1 MGVLQ
6 QAGLRHP
13 RLQQRA
19 GLGQHVA
26 PRRPPRLQL
35 RHQVS
40 ARGAGRT
47 APCHAALGAVQGRC
61 CSPLF
66 PGATGSGRRPT
77 RWGGRAQPARPPTA
91 GSAPTTCASR
101 DSNPTK
107 WAGCRAA
114 AVLHAPPAPPPPGDG
129 GKRGLFITPRCFWP
143 SDPPPCAALGVRQ
156 DIKPISALVLPPFLD
171 TLWGHRLFQLL
182 RAGGRWGQLVVAWG
196 TWGERGWLSRPCC
209 VGLGALPATPGLG
222 RGRAVT
228 SQTVPLG

>member
-1 MGVLQ
+1 M
-6 QAGLRHP
+6 
-13 RLQQRA
+13 
-19 GLGQHVA
+19 A

-47 APCHAALGAVQGRC
+47 APCHAALGAAQGRC
-61 CSPLF
+61 CSPLS
-66 PGATGSGRRPT
+66 PGATGSGRHPT

-209 VGLGALPATPGLG
+209 VGLGALPATPALG

-228 SQTVPLG
+228 GHTIPLG

>member
-1 MGVLQ
+1 MRGEP
-6 QAGLRHP
+6 A
-13 RLQQRA
+13 
-19 GLGQHVA
+19 A
-26 PRRPPRLQL
+26 PRRATLRWVPR
-35 RHQVS
+35 
-40 ARGAGRT
+40 RGD
-47 APCHAALGAVQGRC
+47 AALLSPQGQLDR
-61 CSPLF
+61 
-66 PGATGSGRRPT
+66 
-77 RWGGRAQPARPPTA
+77 GGTLQ
-91 GSAPTTCASR
+91 G
-101 DSNPTK
+101 
-107 WAGCRAA
+107 GE
-114 AVLHAPPAPPPPGDG
+114 AVLSLPALLRRGLLQQHVLHGTQIQPSGLAVGLRQCSTHPPAPPPPGDG

-196 TWGERGWLSRPCC
+196 TWGERGWLLRPCC